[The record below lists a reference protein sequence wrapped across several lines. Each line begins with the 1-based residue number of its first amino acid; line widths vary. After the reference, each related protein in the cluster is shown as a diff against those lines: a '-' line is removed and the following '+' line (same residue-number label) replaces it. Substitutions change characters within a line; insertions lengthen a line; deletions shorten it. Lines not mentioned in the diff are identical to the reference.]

1 MNISYLVSGSYGQ
14 MIYPVERLVID
25 QGNIT
30 ANLAVSIS
38 LKNCTSAIAHCMQV
52 RYIVLSSMN
61 AASLW
66 EYRSGG
72 AEEWLVLQKTKL
84 LKKRPIFCRG
94 P

>member
-1 MNISYLVSGSYGQ
+1 MTMMCCNYELSLRLNCKLPLITILYLF
-14 MIYPVERLVID
+14 
-25 QGNIT
+25 
-30 ANLAVSIS
+30 
-38 LKNCTSAIAHCMQV
+38 KNCTSAIAHCMQV

-84 LKKRPIFCRG
+84 LKKRPIFCRV